1 MSTTDFSNARGAL
14 AGALNVA
21 GPILAA
27 LQQADTVFG
36 VLANAEKH
44 KKMLE
49 AEVADYRAELDK
61 TKDAVAKSQ
70 KKLKD
75 VTAEIGIAE
84 SDADTRIKAAM
95 AAEKQQTADLK
106 AAAEAQR
113 AGYAKTAADAL
124 QASQDTIAKAQA
136 ASAAVV
142 VELAEKEA
150 VLNNSIAALEKKLDS
165 LRASAQKF
173 AAALTGA

>member
-1 MSTTDFSNARGAL
+1 MSTNDFSSARSAL
-14 AGALNVA
+14 VGALNVA

-44 KKMLE
+44 KKLLE
-49 AEVADYRAELDK
+49 SEVVDYKAELDK
-61 TKDAVAKSQ
+61 TKDAVLKQQ

-75 VTAEIGIAE
+75 VTAEIAVAE
-84 SDADTRIKAAM
+84 SDADVRIKAVLE
-95 AAEKQQTADLK
+95 AEKQQTAAAKEAATVERAKYAKL
-106 AAAEAQR
+106 AAE
-113 AGYAKTAADAL
+113 AL
-124 QASQDTIAKAQA
+124 QASNDSIAKAQA

-142 VELAEKEA
+142 IELNAKEA
-150 VLNNSIAALEKKLDS
+150 GLNTSIAALEKKLDT

-173 AAALTGA
+173 AAALTGE